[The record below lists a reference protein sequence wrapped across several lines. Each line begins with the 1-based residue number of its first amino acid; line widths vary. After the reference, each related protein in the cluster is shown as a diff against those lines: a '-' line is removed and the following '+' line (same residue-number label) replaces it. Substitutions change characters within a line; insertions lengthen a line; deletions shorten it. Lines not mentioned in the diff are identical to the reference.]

1 MKLSRRFLFFPLLL
15 GIFFYLFYT
24 AYKNVKDKTLKEF
37 NTNQF
42 ILANQ
47 ASRGIESFFIYYQR
61 ELNFLSS
68 LKNIIDLNDQGKAL
82 LNDFYSNHSD
92 QIEAITIVDD
102 KGILVHTIP
111 YNPSIIGQDISAQ
124 EHVKKIINAHEPV
137 ISDVFTS
144 VQGYQAIAYHMPIM
158 DGDKYKGSIAILI
171 PLENLGKRYI
181 ENIRIGENGYGWMIS
196 KDGVILYSPVDGT
209 TGKTYQEALGNFSS
223 IDELFNKTMNET
235 EGTIICYKASS
246 SGSWKNSIKTF
257 ASFLRVSLGKTYW
270 TILILTP
277 EKEVIATFK
286 TFRDRLYLLFLLI
299 TVVMTIYLFLAF
311 KAGAILKDESRRKA
325 LENILRES
333 EKRFRVMFEL
343 SPAGII
349 LIDEKGTIIEV
360 NTSFCETLGYSRKEL
375 ISNNIRLFSSAT
387 RGNEIEKNI
396 EVILQG
402 NTLKH
407 EVTNFRKD
415 GTTCE
420 IELYETMI
428 LLPDGKPGI
437 LSVSND
443 ITEKK
448 RSEEKMLTLS
458 RAMESIGECVSI
470 TDLNNKIIYLNN
482 AFCKTY
488 GYSREEIY
496 GHDIGIIR
504 SPKTDEKLGDKILSD
519 TINGGW
525 TGELINVRKD
535 GTEFPVE
542 LSASLITD
550 EDGRPVAL
558 IGIAVDITERN
569 RVRQE
574 LIFSKEKA
582 EESDK
587 LKSTFLTNMSHELR
601 TPLNAIIGFS
611 SFMAD
616 TAKDEETV
624 TYSKIIFDSGQHLL
638 KLVEDILDTSMI
650 EIGQLKI
657 NYEKVE
663 IVSLLREVKN
673 IITGERLRENKA
685 DIDIILR
692 ESNNIKEKIIVTDS
706 RKLKQVLLN
715 LLKNALKYTNEG
727 FIEFG
732 FAEVK
737 KAGADYLEFYVKD
750 TGIGID
756 KKYHE
761 VIFNVFRQIDDTYSR
776 KHGGAGIGLSIV
788 KSIVEMLKGQLF
800 VESEP
805 GKGSRFSFTVPALTE
820 LKKTDS
826 STTDD
831 ASSSEKNYD
840 GRTVLIAEDE
850 DSNYEFLRIFLS
862 RMKINVIRAK
872 DGQDAVNQCETNHA
886 IDLVLMDIK
895 LPLLNGFEATRK
907 IKEKHADMPVV
918 AQTAYAMI
926 SDKEEAFKAGCDDY
940 LSKPLQIDQLKVL
953 LDKYLL

>member
-1 MKLSRRFLFFPLLL
+1 MKLSRRFLFLPLLL
-15 GIFFYLFYT
+15 GVFFYLFYT

-42 ILANQ
+42 ILAKQ
-47 ASRGIESFFIYYQR
+47 ASRGIESFFIYYKR
-61 ELNFLSS
+61 ELNFLSK
-68 LKNIIDLNDQGKAL
+68 LKSVNELDDQGKQL
-82 LNDFYSNHSD
+82 LRDFFNSHSD

-102 KGILVHTIP
+102 KGILIYTYP
-111 YNPSIIGQDISAQ
+111 YNEMVIGQDISEQ
-124 EHVKKIINAHEPV
+124 EHIKTIISTHEPV
-137 ISDVFTS
+137 ISDVFMS
-144 VQGYQAIAYHMPIM
+144 VQGYRAIAYHVPVM
-158 DGDKYKGSIAILI
+158 DGNKFKGSIAILI
-171 PLENLGKRYI
+171 PLDKLGKRFI
-181 ENIRIGENGYGWMIS
+181 ENIKVGENGYGWMIS
-196 KDGVILYSPVDGT
+196 EDGVVLYSPVEGL
-209 TGKTYQEALGNFSS
+209 TGNTYQEALGNFSS
-223 IDELFNKTMNET
+223 IDELFNKTIKET
-235 EGTIICYKASS
+235 EGTIICYKASTA
-246 SGSWKNSIKTF
+246 GNWKNSVKTF
-257 ASFLRVSLGKTYW
+257 ASFLRVSLDNTYW

-299 TVVMTIYLFLAF
+299 TVVMTIYLHLAY
-311 KAGAILKDESRRKA
+311 KAGAVLKDESKRKA

-343 SPAGII
+343 SPTGII

-360 NTSFCETLGYSRKEL
+360 NTSFCETLGYSREEL
-375 ISNNIRLFSSAT
+375 ISNNIRLFSTAT
-387 RGNEIEKNI
+387 GGNEIEKNI
-396 EVILQG
+396 ENILQG
-402 NTLKH
+402 KTLKH
-407 EVTNFRKD
+407 EVTNLRKD

-448 RSEEKMLTLS
+448 RSEEKMHTLS
-458 RAMESIGECVSI
+458 RALESIGECVSI
-470 TDLNNKIIYLNN
+470 TDLNNKTIYLNN

-488 GYSREEIY
+488 GFTREEIY
-496 GHDIGIIR
+496 NRDIGIVR
-504 SPKTDEKLGDKILSD
+504 SARTEEKLVEKILYD

-542 LSASLITD
+542 LSTSYIAD
-550 EDGRPVAL
+550 ENGKPVAL

-574 LIFSKEKA
+574 LILSKEKA

-616 TAKDEETV
+616 TTKDEETV

-663 IVSLLREVKN
+663 IISLLREVKN
-673 IITGERLRENKA
+673 IIVGERLRENKT

-692 ESNNIKEKIIVTDS
+692 ENSQVKEKIIITDS
-706 RKLKQVLLN
+706 RKLKQVLIN

-727 FIEFG
+727 YIEFG
-732 FAEVK
+732 FSELEK
-737 KAGADYLEFYVKD
+737 SGKGYLEFYVKD

-788 KSIVEMLKGQLF
+788 KSIVEMLEGQLF

-805 GKGSRFSFTVPALTE
+805 GKGSRFSFTIPALRE
-820 LKKTDS
+820 VKKAES
-826 STTDD
+826 SKVNDPM
-831 ASSSEKNYD
+831 ASENSYK
-840 GRTVLIAEDE
+840 GITILIAEDE

-862 RMKINVIRAK
+862 KMEIKVIRAK
-872 DGQDAVNQCETNHA
+872 NGINAVDQCEKDPSIN
-886 IDLVLMDIK
+886 LVFMDIK
-895 LPLLNGFEATRK
+895 LPLLNGFEATRR
-907 IKEKHADMPVV
+907 IKEKRPELPVI
-918 AQTAYAMI
+918 AQTAYAMT
-926 SDKEEAFKAGCDDY
+926 SDKEEALRAGCDDY
-940 LSKPLQIDQLKVL
+940 LSKPLQIDQLKEL
-953 LDKYLL
+953 ISKYL